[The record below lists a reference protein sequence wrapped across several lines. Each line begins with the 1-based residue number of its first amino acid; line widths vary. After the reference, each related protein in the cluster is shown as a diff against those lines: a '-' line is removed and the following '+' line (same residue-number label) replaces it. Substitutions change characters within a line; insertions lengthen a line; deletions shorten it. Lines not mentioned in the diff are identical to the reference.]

1 MLTFEQ
7 AAEILDEAADA
18 LPEELLVGLTGGISL
33 LPDKV
38 IDDEGFY
45 IMGRYFRDGL
55 GRYIEL
61 YYGSFEALY
70 RNRDDEWVK
79 DRLIHTLHHELTHH
93 IEGRAGE
100 TALEREDEAF
110 REDYLAAQRG
120 DPVYVDSILFVDEDD
135 CSLAPMAAAM
145 MLKKAADAGDKK
157 LRCDCAG
164 MVGGDRLSPLAERA
178 AAAYGADISG
188 HRPRAVEKPML
199 AAADAIMCMTEEQ
212 GDRLADRFPH
222 YDMRI
227 YALGEADIQRP
238 EESPEDY
245 ERAARELSEALD
257 GLLAELM
264 EEDK

>member
-18 LPEELLVGLTGGISL
+18 LPEELLEGLTGGISL
-33 LPDKV
+33 LPDKIV
-38 IDDEGFY
+38 DEEGFY

-61 YYGSFEALY
+61 YYGSFESLY

-79 DRLIHTLHHELTHH
+79 ERLIHTLHHELTHH

-110 REDYLAAQRG
+110 REDYMAAQRG

-145 MLKKAADAGDKK
+145 MTAKAVAAGDKK
-157 LRCDCAG
+157 LRCSSAG
-164 MVGGDRLSPLAERA
+164 LKDGPEVSALAVRTA
-178 AAAYGADISG
+178 KGYDADISD
-188 HRPRAVEKPML
+188 HIPRTVEKRML
-199 AAADAIMCMTEEQ
+199 SGADAVICMTEEQ

-227 YALGEADIQRP
+227 FALGDKDIERP
-238 EESPEDY
+238 APDPEDY
-245 ERAARELSEALD
+245 KRAAGELSEALD

-264 EEDK
+264 EDKK